1 MKNSSDRHTLFE
13 ILSASVIA
21 LTTVLTAWSAYQSNL
36 WSGTQTF
43 ALQEATAQ
51 STIAAEKGVIAQQ
64 RQTWDGILVLN
75 FSNAWFEGKTQLAD
89 QYRARVR
96 PELREAI
103 EAWLATKPLEN
114 PSAPPHPLAMPVYAE
129 KVTAKFNNEIN
140 MYKQAAQKATD
151 QANKASGI
159 SDRYVLMTVL
169 LASVLFFEAV
179 SSRFKAPKVANSLLV
194 IAFLMFAAI
203 AGVLATFPIAHS

>member
-1 MKNSSDRHTLFE
+1 MKNNGERHALFE
-13 ILSASVIA
+13 ILSACVIA

-36 WSGTQTF
+36 WSGAQTF
-43 ALQEATAQ
+43 ALQEATEQ
-51 STIAAEKGVIAQQ
+51 NTIAAEKAVVAQQ

-103 EAWLATKPLEN
+103 DAWLATKPLEN
-114 PSAPPHPLAMPVYAE
+114 PNGPPHPLAMPVYGE
-129 KVTAKFNNEIN
+129 KVTARSNSEIN
-140 MYKQAAQKATD
+140 EYKQAAQKATD
-151 QANKASGI
+151 RANKASNI
-159 SDRYVLMTVL
+159 SDKYVLMTVL

-194 IAFLMFAAI
+194 FAFLMFTAI
-203 AGVLATFPIAHS
+203 ACVLVTFPIAHS